1 MGNSFIN
8 TKVSNLLEFQGL
20 ILVSNHHL
28 DSLLESDEPLEPSEI
43 EWHFISLENVLPLIQ
58 SRCSSFLAEDR
69 RMQEQMNSE
78 PIRGGHDNTLLGGSS
93 NDFCNLFDQTIKAIN
108 CRQTDGTAIVDGFG
122 NTPIKVFCVLEEVL
136 FTLEEAITNSLG
148 YAYTEF
154 RDKRY
159 GEDIIQVTL
168 DPPCSMFKGQPFP
181 LKPDAAIFLKVL
193 LDKRGDW
200 ASVSDF
206 NVAGANDIEPAFRSD
221 RAKKSLPKPL
231 RDLVE
236 SKGGKGHRLQIDLL
250 A

>member
-1 MGNSFIN
+1 MGNSFTN

-20 ILVSNHHL
+20 TLVSTEHL
-28 DSLLESDEPLEPSEI
+28 ESLLDPDEPLEPSEA
-43 EWHFISLENVLPLIQ
+43 EWHFINLENVLRLIQ

-69 RMQEQMNSE
+69 RMQEQMHSE
-78 PIRGGHDNTLLGGSS
+78 PIRGGHDNTLLWGSS
-93 NDFCNLFDQTIKAIN
+93 NDFCNLFDEAIKAIS

-122 NTPIKVFCVLEEVL
+122 NSPVDILYTLANTLEVP
-136 FTLEEAITNSLG
+136 EEAIINSLR
-148 YAYTEF
+148 YAYNEVQ
-154 RDKRY
+154 DQRY
-159 GEDIIQVTL
+159 GEDILQVTL

-193 LDKRGDW
+193 LDKSGDW
-200 ASVSDF
+200 ASGSDF
-206 NVAGANDIEPAFRSD
+206 SGTGFDDPEHSFRSD

-236 SKGGKGHRLQIDLL
+236 SKGGKGHRLQLKHL

>member
-1 MGNSFIN
+1 
-8 TKVSNLLEFQGL
+8 
-20 ILVSNHHL
+20 
-28 DSLLESDEPLEPSEI
+28 
-43 EWHFISLENVLPLIQ
+43 
-58 SRCSSFLAEDR
+58 
-69 RMQEQMNSE
+69 
-78 PIRGGHDNTLLGGSS
+78 
-93 NDFCNLFDQTIKAIN
+93 
-108 CRQTDGTAIVDGFG
+108 
-122 NTPIKVFCVLEEVL
+122 VL

-168 DPPCSMFKGQPFP
+168 EPPCSMFMGQPYP

-193 LDKRGDW
+193 LDKSGDW
-200 ASVSDF
+200 ASGSDF
-206 NVAGANDIEPAFRSD
+206 SGTGFDDPEHSFRSD

-236 SKGGKGHRLQIDLL
+236 SKGGKGHRLQLKHL